1 MPKREVIL
9 LQTSGVTTS
18 GSSAIDTATNTIAC
32 SFAWAVVVWCCCVYD
47 ICAVSGENR
56 ITMGLSTAV
65 VAVLLALTGI

>member
-32 SFAWAVVVWCCCVYD
+32 SFAWAVVVWRCCVYD